1 MDPPSD
7 KVLSA
12 IIKSVATLLSAGI
25 ACYVTLKVVTLLDPN
40 HERKKEAKKRMEE
53 LKSFLKLKPR
63 EELNEHEL
71 RLATQIG
78 ILLHGPPGCGKT
90 LIARAIAKKAKAN
103 FLNFDISILNDM
115 WYGETSKLTK
125 ALFTLCQK
133 IQPCIVFI
141 DEIDSVLRFRSR
153 NDHEATAVMKT
164 QFMALWDGFAQSVN
178 SVIIIGATNRPE
190 DLDSAVLRRLPFR
203 LNVPKPDVIK
213 REEILKVLLKNEN
226 VTDDFDY
233 KKVAT
238 STDGM
243 SGSDLKEIVRH
254 ACLAK
259 YRDVAKNLVERKD
272 GYAVE
277 KQINLFKWRLVNF
290 LIGFFN
296 TLRRYICSLPT
307 SEPKAPLMRTE
318 VPGPESKRL
327 INEMETIHQA
337 TSVKFFADYE
347 KSFGNYLVDAD
358 GNNLLDVYTQISSLP
373 LGYNHPELIE
383 TARENRFLV
392 SLVKSYACKEVVTCS
407 VSRPALGGYPRTD
420 FVQILKNSLGQVAPK
435 GLRHAQAMLC
445 GTSAN
450 ENAIKT
456 AFIHYQTRK
465 RGGKLPS
472 KEDMESCMN
481 NEIPGSPNL
490 CVLGFR
496 GSFHGRSLGMLSIT
510 RSKAIHKVD
519 IPALKWPV
527 ANFPRYLYPLDENK
541 KYNEEQDKKCL
552 EEVAKLIDEGKQKG
566 NEVAALIVE
575 PIQCEGGDHHASPAF
590 FRGLQKVCENKGVYF
605 IVDEVQTGGGICGTF
620 WVHEQW
626 GLPTPPDFVTFSKKL
641 LTGGYYYKD
650 SLRVNE

>member
-1 MDPPSD
+1 MGMDPPSD

-71 RLATQIG
+71 RLATQIVLPESGVDMEDIGGCADLLAQIEDDVIFPLLIQASNITIPSAYYGPPKG

-226 VTDDFDY
+226 IIDDFDY

-259 YRDVAKNLVERKD
+259 YRDVAKNLVERND
-272 GYAVE
+272 G
-277 KQINLFKWRLVNF
+277 QLVNNINISHDDIILSAQHF
-290 LIGFFN
+290 VENGKNL
-296 TLRRYICSLPT
+296 
-307 SEPKAPLMRTE
+307 
-318 VPGPESKRL
+318 KR
-327 INEMETIHQA
+327 
-337 TSVKFFADYE
+337 
-347 KSFGNYLVDAD
+347 KSN
-358 GNNLLDVYTQISSLP
+358 Q
-373 LGYNHPELIE
+373 
-383 TARENRFLV
+383 
-392 SLVKSYACKEVVTCS
+392 
-407 VSRPALGGYPRTD
+407 
-420 FVQILKNSLGQVAPK
+420 
-435 GLRHAQAMLC
+435 
-445 GTSAN
+445 
-450 ENAIKT
+450 
-456 AFIHYQTRK
+456 
-465 RGGKLPS
+465 
-472 KEDMESCMN
+472 
-481 NEIPGSPNL
+481 
-490 CVLGFR
+490 
-496 GSFHGRSLGMLSIT
+496 
-510 RSKAIHKVD
+510 
-519 IPALKWPV
+519 
-527 ANFPRYLYPLDENK
+527 
-541 KYNEEQDKKCL
+541 
-552 EEVAKLIDEGKQKG
+552 
-566 NEVAALIVE
+566 
-575 PIQCEGGDHHASPAF
+575 
-590 FRGLQKVCENKGVYF
+590 
-605 IVDEVQTGGGICGTF
+605 
-620 WVHEQW
+620 
-626 GLPTPPDFVTFSKKL
+626 
-641 LTGGYYYKD
+641 
-650 SLRVNE
+650 